1 MLEQADA
8 IDALMAEFVSGTL
21 PTPLQVLLASH
32 LEMNKSNSE
41 WVSNLEALAGLEL
54 ADIEP
59 VALSDRDAML
69 ARILAS
75 NTGQESVSEVAT
87 EDETP
92 DSLRRFIGSTVS
104 DIPWK
109 RNRFASMD
117 EVKLGDFDGC
127 KATLFRLQ
135 AGQGVP
141 HHTHEGTEITLVLQ
155 GAFSDGTGHYKK
167 GQISIA
173 DGTVDH
179 RPMADEDEDCIC
191 FAVTDAPLRLTGP
204 LGRFIAPFIRV

>member
-1 MLEQADA
+1 MLEQSDA

-21 PTPLQVLLASH
+21 PTPIQVLLASH
-32 LEMNKSNSE
+32 LEMNQSNQE

-59 VALSDRDAML
+59 VELTDRDAML
-69 ARILAS
+69 ANILSSKTA
-75 NTGQESVSEVAT
+75 QEGPNQAVT
-87 EDETP
+87 TDETP
-92 DSLRRFIGSTVS
+92 DAMRRFIGSTVA
-104 DIPWK
+104 DISWK
-109 RNRFASMD
+109 RNRFASID
-117 EVKLGDFDGC
+117 EVKLGEFDGC

-141 HHTHEGTEITLVLQ
+141 HHTHDGSEITLVLQ
-155 GAFSDGTGHYKK
+155 GAFSDGTGHFKK

-179 RPMADEDEDCIC
+179 RPIADEDDDCIC

>member
-1 MLEQADA
+1 MLEQSDA

-21 PTPLQVLLASH
+21 PTPIQVLLASH
-32 LEMNKSNSE
+32 LEMNQSNQE

-59 VALSDRDAML
+59 VELTDRDAML
-69 ARILAS
+69 ANILS
-75 NTGQESVSEVAT
+75 SKTVQESANQAVT
-87 EDETP
+87 TDETP
-92 DSLRRFIGSTVS
+92 DAMRRFIGSTVA
-104 DIPWK
+104 DISWK
-109 RNRFASMD
+109 RNRFASID
-117 EVKLGDFDGC
+117 EVRLGEFDGC

-141 HHTHEGTEITLVLQ
+141 HHTHDGSEITLVLQ
-155 GAFSDGTGHYKK
+155 GAFSDGTGHFKK

-179 RPMADEDEDCIC
+179 RPIADEDEDCIC

>member
-8 IDALMAEFVSGTL
+8 IDALMAEYVAGTL
-21 PTPLQVLLASH
+21 PAPIQVLLASH
-32 LEMNKSNSE
+32 LEMNRSNTE
-41 WVSNLEALAGLEL
+41 WVANLEALAGLEL
-54 ADIEP
+54 AEIDP
-59 VALSDRDAML
+59 VELSDREAML
-69 ARILAS
+69 AHILAS
-75 NTGQESVSEVAT
+75 QS
-87 EDETP
+87 DPETP
-92 DSLRRFIGSTVS
+92 RQTDVQNDTPEALQHFIGTTIA

-109 RNRFASMD
+109 RNRFAKID
-117 EVKLGDFDGC
+117 EVQLGKFDGC

-141 HHTHEGTEITLVLQ
+141 HHTHHGTEITLVLK
-155 GAFSDGTGHYKK
+155 GAFSDGTGHFKR

-173 DGTVDH
+173 DGSVDH
-179 RPMADEDEDCIC
+179 RPVADKDQDCIC